1 MNGALLLIL
10 SESEPW
16 RSLGGGPRA
25 RWAWRVVGMS
35 GENVL
40 GACAGLTV
48 PGVVLLSVLQ
58 QRPPGPF
65 AVREDQTGGAAGI
78 VVDHG

>member
-1 MNGALLLIL
+1 
-10 SESEPW
+10 
-16 RSLGGGPRA
+16 
-25 RWAWRVVGMS
+25 MS
-35 GENVL
+35 GENVF

-65 AVREDQTGGAAGI
+65 AVREDRTGGAAGI